1 MINMNKLAKE
11 FVQMNTIEAV
21 SMKLQGKA
29 QRKCFKVKFINENII
44 KKKLTKIGVN

>member
-1 MINMNKLAKE
+1 MINMINMNKLAKE

-29 QRKCFKVKFINENII
+29 
-44 KKKLTKIGVN
+44 